1 MPVLSVPGIMNIET
15 LLYSSFT
22 FTVTLFC
29 QS

>member
-22 FTVTLFC
+22 FIVTLFC

>member
-1 MPVLSVPGIMNIET
+1 MAVLSAPGIMNIEI

-22 FTVTLFC
+22 FTVTIFC